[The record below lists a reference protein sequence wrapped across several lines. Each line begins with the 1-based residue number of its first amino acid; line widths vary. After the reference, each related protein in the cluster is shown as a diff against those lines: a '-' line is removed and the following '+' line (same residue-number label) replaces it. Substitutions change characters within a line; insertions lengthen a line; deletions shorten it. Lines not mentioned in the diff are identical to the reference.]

1 MKAADDE
8 VYKYSLTYSQ
18 DYTVGTKKCLQAGC
32 RRTSGGGREW
42 GAIRM
47 KLHKP
52 EIIIE
57 NKTKVDE
64 NTLPW

>member
-32 RRTSGGGREW
+32 RRTSGGGRE
-42 GAIRM
+42 
-47 KLHKP
+47 
-52 EIIIE
+52 
-57 NKTKVDE
+57 
-64 NTLPW
+64 